1 MNIRASIYTTK
12 LFQGKYL
19 RAIFFTKIS
28 KHKKKSKTN
37 NIINSLISN
46 S

>member
-19 RAIFFTKIS
+19 RAIFFTKRS
-28 KHKKKSKTN
+28 KHKKK
-37 NIINSLISN
+37 I
-46 S
+46 